1 MTRRTALTRGVA
13 LIAGMAFIAALNAA
27 ANWAQTL
34 SQQALD
40 SGFLSR
46 LPPTVSVALGF
57 PKGEEGTEV
66 RQLLSKDGQKVRTF
80 NVCTANHADIVIFD
94 VNAHTGATVA
104 YLLTADG
111 QLRKAVSYQ
120 AGQEARGLAAADAKA
135 GLSREQHFWSA
146 RAGKAPAAAAASA
159 PAGAAP
165 APAAAK

>member
-1 MTRRTALTRGVA
+1 MTQRAVLTRGVV
-13 LIAGMAFIAALNAA
+13 LIAGMAVIAGLHAA
-27 ANWAQTL
+27 ADWAQTL

-57 PKGEEGTEV
+57 AKGEEGAEV

-120 AGQEARGLAAADAKA
+120 AGHEARELPAAEAKA

-146 RAGKAPAAAAASA
+146 RAAKSPAAAARA
-159 PAGAAP
+159 PATAAP
-165 APAAAK
+165 TAATPK